1 MMRVAINGSWRI
13 GPNSYRAYLG
23 RKSSDVIAVNDLGDQ
38 QTMAQ
43 LPESDS
49 ELRPF
54 GCQDNPWGYRG
65 GSSTSLRDPHRR
77 SRIRERRRVRHEP
90 GRRRSR

>member
-1 MMRVAINGSWRI
+1 MMRVAINGSGRI

-49 ELRPF
+49 ELRLF
-54 GCQDNPWGYRG
+54 GCQDNPWGYSRRLVDLVARPA
-65 GSSTSLRDPHRR
+65 SSISNPRKETSTP
-77 SRIRERRRVRHEP
+77 
-90 GRRRSR
+90 